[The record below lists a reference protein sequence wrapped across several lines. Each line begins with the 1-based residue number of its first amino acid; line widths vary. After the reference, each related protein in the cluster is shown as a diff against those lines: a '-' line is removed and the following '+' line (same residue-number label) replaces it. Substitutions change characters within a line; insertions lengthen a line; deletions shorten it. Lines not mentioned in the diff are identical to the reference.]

1 MARISPRR
9 WTVSA
14 ALVLVAFASSYAS
27 DAVTLVTC
35 APGYPG
41 STEQAQPTMDDF
53 SAHAARVAG
62 WSETGLG
69 AVYFNDLEEGLARI
83 EQADVALVMVPLP
96 LYLEYG
102 DRLGLRPLLEAVMAE
117 DPPRTWTLVTGK
129 GKVAGPASL
138 DGWEITGRGGFSTT
152 FVRNVALEGWG
163 ALPETADVTFS
174 ARAVSDLRKASRGE
188 QVAVLLDGE
197 QSAALDGLPFAAEL
211 DRVYESGPFPPSLLC
226 AVGERLAADKIDGLT
241 EGLIGMSKKK
251 AGRETLS
258 QLRMSR
264 FEPVD
269 DAEIKRI
276 RELWQRNAGS

>member
-1 MARISPRR
+1 
-9 WTVSA
+9 VFA
-14 ALVLVAFASSYAS
+14 ALALSAFASSSAS

-53 SAHAARVAG
+53 AAHAAQVAG
-62 WSETGLG
+62 WSEASLG
-69 AVYFNDLEEGLARI
+69 AVYFNGLEEGLARI
-83 EQADVALVMVPLP
+83 EQPDVALVMVPLAF
-96 LYLEYG
+96 YLEYG
-102 DRLGLRPLLEAVMAE
+102 DRLDLRPLLEAEMAE
-117 DPPRTWTLVTGK
+117 DPPKTWTLVTGK
-129 GKVAGPASL
+129 GKVTEPASL
-138 DGWEITGRGGFSTT
+138 AGWEITGRGGFSTT

-163 ALPETADVTFS
+163 ALPDTADVTFS

-197 QSAALDGLPFAAEL
+197 QSAALDSLPFAAEL
-211 DRVYESGPFPPSLLC
+211 DRVYESGPLPPSLLC
-226 AVGERLAADKIDGLT
+226 AVGEKLAQDKIDELT

-251 AGRETLS
+251 AGRDTLS
-258 QLRMSR
+258 QLRISK

-269 DAEIKRI
+269 DAEIERI